1 MKYWLHRISH
11 EGECSRRLLLESGKL
26 TIGFSDLSTQDFL
39 DKVSSARSV
48 DDLDSDVR
56 NAYNYLLRSRHS
68 LWRFLKE
75 MQVGDLVIVPHP
87 GTYSA
92 YAIKSGPKLLEG
104 VGVDLG
110 FYRDVEV
117 YKIGNIEAKDISRHD
132 YADRALTA
140 RMKVRN
146 TNVDVSD
153 LSRNIES
160 ALNAY
165 GKGKP
170 MTLRSTCEY
179 NRLGKELLG
188 LIYSQLSPRKFES
201 LLQWYFQ
208 RIGASV
214 DIPAKTHGKGGDA
227 DITASF
233 DSLRLTIHVQAKHHD
248 PDTATDSWP
257 VQQVRDYARDYVEGK
272 DREATDDDVHALW
285 VVSTS
290 KKFTDTC
297 ANEAREHGVVLINGI
312 QFAHMLLD
320 AGLESLDI

>member
-39 DKVSSARSV
+39 DKANSARSV
-48 DDLDSDVR
+48 DDLNSDVKGV
-56 NAYNYLLRSRHS
+56 YKQLLRSRHS

-75 MQVGDLVIVPHP
+75 MHVGDLVIVPHP
-87 GTYSA
+87 GTYSV
-92 YAIKSGPKLLEG
+92 YAIKGEPRLLEN
-104 VGVDLG
+104 VGFDLG
-110 FYRDVEV
+110 FYRDVEI
-117 YKIGNIEAKDISRHD
+117 YEIGNKEAKNISRYD

-146 TNVDVSD
+146 TNVEISD
-153 LSRNIES
+153 LSTNIED
-160 ALNAY
+160 ALDAY
-165 GKGKP
+165 GHGKP
-170 MTLRSTCEY
+170 MTLRSRTAALAE
-179 NRLGKELLG
+179 ELLG

-201 LLQWYFQ
+201 LLQWYLQ

-214 DIPAKTHGKGGDA
+214 DIPAKTHGQDGDA

-233 DSLRLTIHVQAKHHD
+233 DSLRLTIHVQAKLHD
-248 PDTATDSWP
+248 PNTTTDNWP
-257 VQQVRDYARDYVEGK
+257 VQQIKDYVEGK
-272 DREATDDDVHALW
+272 EKKHDDNDVHASW
-285 VVSTS
+285 VVSTC
-290 KKFTDTC
+290 KEFTDTC
-297 ANEAREHGVVLINGI
+297 TNEAREHGVVLINGI

>member
-11 EGECSRRLLLESGKL
+11 EGECSRRLLESGKL

-39 DKVSSARSV
+39 DKANSARSV
-48 DDLDSDVR
+48 DDLNSDVKGV
-56 NAYNYLLRSRHS
+56 YKQLLRSRHS

-75 MQVGDLVIVPHP
+75 MHVGDLVIVPHP
-87 GTYSA
+87 GTYSV
-92 YAIKSGPKLLEG
+92 YAIKGEPRLLEN
-104 VGVDLG
+104 VGFDLG
-110 FYRDVEV
+110 FYRDVEI
-117 YKIGNIEAKDISRHD
+117 YKTGDKEAKNISRYD

-146 TNVDVSD
+146 TNVEISD
-153 LSRNIES
+153 LSTNINS
-160 ALNAY
+160 ALDAY
-165 GKGKP
+165 GHGKP
-170 MTLRSTCEY
+170 ITLRSRTAALAE
-179 NRLGKELLG
+179 ELLG
-188 LIYSQLSPRKFES
+188 LIYCQLTPRKFES

-248 PDTATDSWP
+248 PDKTTGNWP

-272 DREATDDDVHALW
+272 EREATDDDVHALW

-290 KKFTDTC
+290 KKFTETC
-297 ANEAREHGVVLINGI
+297 MNEAREHGVVLINGI